1 VVFPRVF
8 SQVVFNDDTND
19 RLAMFTNEENL
30 IWGLSYETQQISWAR
45 LHFYYFGTD
54 AEGDGERGART
65 HSTFGIRVYQ
75 RPEIGEYDYDAESV
89 LQFGTFD
96 KRDHFAH
103 FQHISLGYTFA
114 VPWSPRILIMYDYAS
129 GTKNPNGNKS
139 HTFDGLFGARRF
151 ELSATSLFG
160 PFFRSNISSP
170 GIRLITH
177 PFPTLDLNLKYRAW
191 YLARSKDEWVG
202 SGMQDPTG
210 AAGNFLGQDVE
221 VRIQWHP
228 SLNFTIDAG
237 YEHFFKGSYI
247 KDQTGVP
254 GNPPSNGTNY
264 FYIQTEMMF

>member
-1 VVFPRVF
+1 
-8 SQVVFNDDTND
+8 
-19 RLAMFTNEENL
+19 MFTNEENL

-54 AEGDGERGART
+54 AEGDGERDART